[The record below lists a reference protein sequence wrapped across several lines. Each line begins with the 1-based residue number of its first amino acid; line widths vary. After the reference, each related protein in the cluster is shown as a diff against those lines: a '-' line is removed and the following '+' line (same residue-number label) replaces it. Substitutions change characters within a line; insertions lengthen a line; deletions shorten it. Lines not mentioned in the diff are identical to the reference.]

1 MSLRLRLLVLLL
13 AIYSAGGILLTRWVL
28 NQVRPRYLE
37 SMEESLVDTSV
48 LLAGVLETQLTADPV
63 DGIPPELEY
72 QTHVELES
80 LRRASAG
87 QEELRFYYPYL
98 ERLRHEAEL
107 SDQSI
112 VRLEKELHEQK
123 SAVLTASRNKKVI
136 EILRSRKKSEFLAE
150 VDRQEQK
157 AIVVVERARAEEP
170 QEGRRQWH
178 ELGPC
183 RARI

>member
-1 MSLRLRLLVLLL
+1 MKKFSFNLENLLRHRRNIEEREKTALSR
-13 AIYSAGGILLTRWVL
+13 IQFNLLTEQRKREQIARK
-28 NQVRPRYLE
+28 NLE
-37 SMEESLVDTSV
+37 AL
-48 LLAGVLETQLTADPV
+48 
-63 DGIPPELEY
+63 
-72 QTHVELES
+72 VELES

-136 EILRSRKKSEFLAE
+136 EILKSRKKSEFLAE

-157 AIVVVERARAEEP
+157 AIDEMVVSRL
-170 QEGRRQWH
+170 GRNRD
-178 ELGPC
+178 
-183 RARI
+183 